1 MCLTISSISRVLKTY
16 KGEGVL
22 KEYSSE
28 YLERFP
34 RPFLPIRLKSCL
46 EYYSGDFKSV
56 VIVK

>member
-1 MCLTISSISRVLKTY
+1 MCLTISSISRVLKPY

-28 YLERFP
+28 YLERFS
-34 RPFLPIRLKSCL
+34 RKLLPIRLKTCL
-46 EYYSGDFKSV
+46 EYYSEDFRSV